1 VATGCGHARMEL
13 GNHYVLRWN
22 QPDATAT
29 QTVVSVRK
37 GAMLPQSRKS
47 VTTVESHILAQQ
59 QLHPSASGDFTS
71 LMNDIALA
79 AKIVGSEVNK
89 AGLVDIL
96 GATGDTNV
104 QGEQVQKLDDYA
116 NSIFKRYL
124 GTRGQVCAMASEEEE
139 DATFVEAEG
148 SGNYVVVF
156 DPLDGSSNIEANVS
170 VGTIFAIFRRQSK
183 LGEVSMRDVLQSGR
197 KLVAAGYVIY
207 GSSTMFVYT
216 TNTGDDGVH
225 GFTLDPSIGEFLL
238 SHENITTPFVAKI
251 YSVNEAYEPKWSDAV
266 REVVQQLKYGRKGA
280 QDSGMSSRYIGSLVA
295 DFHRNLLY
303 GGVFLYP
310 PTKSKP
316 EGKLRLMCEAIP
328 LALIAENAG
337 GYASN
342 GQQAI
347 LDIQPRELH
356 QRVPLYIGSRDT
368 VLWIEKRLAGTADG
382 TGL

>member
-1 VATGCGHARMEL
+1 
-13 GNHYVLRWN
+13 
-22 QPDATAT
+22 
-29 QTVVSVRK
+29 
-37 GAMLPQSRKS
+37 MLPQSRKS
-47 VTTVESHILAQQ
+47 VVTVESHILAQQ

-71 LMNDIALA
+71 LMTDIAFA
-79 AKIVGSEVNK
+79 AKIIVSEVNK

-104 QGEQVQKLDDYA
+104 QGEQVQKLDEYA
-116 NSIFKRYL
+116 NIMFKRYL

-139 DATFVEAEG
+139 EATFVDPDG

-156 DPLDGSSNIEANVS
+156 DPLDGSSNIDANVS
-170 VGTIFAIFRRQSK
+170 VGTIFAIFRRKNK
-183 LGEVSMRDVLQSGR
+183 LGSIGLEDVLQPGR
-197 KLVAAGYVIY
+197 NLVAAGYVIY

-238 SHENITTPFVAKI
+238 SHENITTPFTARI
-251 YSVNEAYEPKWSDAV
+251 YSVNEAYEPKWSEKV
-266 REVVQQLKYGRKGA
+266 CEVVRQLKYGRPGTK
-280 QDSGMSSRYIGSLVA
+280 DSGMSSRYIGSLVA

-337 GYASN
+337 GYASD
-342 GQQAI
+342 GKQAI
-347 LDIQPRELH
+347 LDIVPRELH
-356 QRVPLYIGSRDT
+356 QRVPLYLGSRDT
-368 VLWIEKRLAGTADG
+368 VLWIEKMLSGSDDG